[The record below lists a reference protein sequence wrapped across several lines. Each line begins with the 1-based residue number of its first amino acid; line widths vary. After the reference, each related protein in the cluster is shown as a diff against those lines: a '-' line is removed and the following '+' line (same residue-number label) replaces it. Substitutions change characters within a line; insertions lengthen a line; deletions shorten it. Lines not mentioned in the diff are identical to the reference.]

1 MREVD
6 EIDVKKEIDL
16 FPLIPYP
23 RRVYVVEEKITRI
36 GNIIIPEV
44 SKTDGEMQ
52 TNIGFVVGIGE
63 GVGFCGV
70 GDKIFYGR
78 YSGAWVLDKKYRVMN
93 EEDILGKFK
102 NGGNDA

>member
-6 EIDVKKEIDL
+6 EIDVGKEVTN
-16 FPLIPYP
+16 FPFIPYP
-23 RRVYVVEEKITRI
+23 QRVYVVEEKVTRV
-36 GNIIIPEV
+36 GSIIIPEV

-52 TNIGFVVGIGE
+52 TNTGYVVGIGD
-63 GVGFCGV
+63 GVGFCGI

-78 YSGAWVLDKKYRVMN
+78 FSGAWVLDKKYRVMN

-102 NGGNDA
+102 DGVK